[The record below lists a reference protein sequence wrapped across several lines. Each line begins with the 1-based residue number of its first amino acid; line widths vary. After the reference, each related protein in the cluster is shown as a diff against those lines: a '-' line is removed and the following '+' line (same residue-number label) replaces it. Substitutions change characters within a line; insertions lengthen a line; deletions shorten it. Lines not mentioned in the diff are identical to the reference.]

1 MESEPEGSGLLLL
14 HAPHMGKNTD
24 KHGTEKAI
32 AAGPHDSSSDG
43 NPVPP
48 VAVLKTEAAKQEQGT
63 ATEHQSQVQHTE
75 DGQETA
81 FERGFSRAVDAIGMP
96 ATALAEA
103 DEEGGLARETELA
116 SGAITVE
123 DENGI
128 EEEARSYHPSR
139 TTEVATLVY
148 ASDAS
153 PSQHRRDEGGD
164 AEDRVQ
170 HKLTNKLPYI
180 ERGMLLN
187 W

>member
-116 SGAITVE
+116 SGAIAVE

-128 EEEARSYHPSR
+128 LPSLEDNR
-139 TTEVATLVY
+139 
-148 ASDAS
+148 
-153 PSQHRRDEGGD
+153 GGNFG
-164 AEDRVQ
+164 VC
-170 HKLTNKLPYI
+170 I
-180 ERGMLLN
+180 
-187 W
+187 